1 MQSVRANRAAS
12 RGEVLRRVL
21 GVGVAVSY
29 LAGCA
34 KGPDSIDAKYVS
46 PNTYQNWSCEQLVD
60 EKMRLTREV
69 DRVAGLQRENANADA
84 ALMGVGLIIFWPALI
99 GLAATK
105 DRKEELGRLKGEFEA
120 VDNNVKSRQ
129 CSAPAPGRPSVPVPA
144 TPETAAAV
152 AAAGGTYK
160 GKGKTDSWCQTP
172 TLDLVLK
179 GSEFEGT
186 FSELATGTPT
196 SNVKGTLMN
205 TGIVE
210 LEFKGRNDNYFSG
223 KVEGQ
228 LKADKLIVNFR
239 IKAATACTYQFDLP
253 RT

>member
-1 MQSVRANRAAS
+1 MQSGLENRAAT
-12 RGEVLRRVL
+12 RGDVLRRGL
-21 GVGVAVSY
+21 GVAVALCY

-46 PNTYQNWSCEQLVD
+46 PNTYQNWNCEQLVD

-69 DRVAGLQRENANADA
+69 DRVAGLQRENANADV
-84 ALMGVGLIIFWPALI
+84 ALMSVGLIIFWPALI

-105 DRKEELGRLKGEFEA
+105 DRKDELGRLKGEYEA
-120 VDNNVKSRQ
+120 VDNNVKSKQ
-129 CSAPAPGRPSVPVPA
+129 CSAPAPGRASVPVPA

-172 TLDLVLK
+172 TLEVVLK

-186 FSELATGTPT
+186 FSELASGTPT
-196 SNVKGTLMN
+196 SNVKGTLLN
-205 TGIVE
+205 SGIVE

-223 KVEGQ
+223 KLEGQ
-228 LKADKLIVNFR
+228 LKADRLIVNFR
-239 IKAATACTYQFDLP
+239 IKAAAACSYQFELP